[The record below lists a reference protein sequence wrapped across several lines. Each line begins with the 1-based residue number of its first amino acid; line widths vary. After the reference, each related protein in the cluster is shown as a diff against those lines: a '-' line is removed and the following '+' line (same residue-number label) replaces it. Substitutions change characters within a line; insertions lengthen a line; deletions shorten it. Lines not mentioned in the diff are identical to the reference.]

1 MKKIIIIAFLFLQSV
16 ISVSKEFQPIR
27 IDGSYC
33 MLDNSIILSNI
44 IYTLDSTFIQDM
56 YDENCK
62 LILVVEIDSSGY
74 LLKIEDAMTLKRS
87 NVIFR
92 DSLLGRIEDYA
103 KENYIQFHM
112 CYQYVHGLKLEHIK
126 KEENNIIDIGI
137 PSTMHHYL
145 LDYMKTKGILRN
157 DY

>member
-16 ISVSKEFQPIR
+16 ISVSKEHQPIR

-74 LLKIEDAMTLKRS
+74 LLNIKDSTTLRAS
-87 NVIFR
+87 NVLFR
-92 DSLLGRIEDYA
+92 ESLLRRIEDYA
-103 KENYIQFHM
+103 KENNVQFHI
-112 CYQYVHGLKLEHIK
+112 CYQYISGLKLEHIE
-126 KEENNIIDIGI
+126 KEDSYLINIGI
-137 PSTMHHYL
+137 PSIL
-145 LDYMKTKGILRN
+145 RQKIFDYMKIKGILR
-157 DY
+157 DD